1 MERITWKEL
10 MSDIDISGWKWS
22 WLSDL
27 DVVKELEDGRYLVR
41 FSAGKIINDDPTFVT
56 EDSENGV
63 IVDAEGRTFQITD
76 WKDDL
81 TVYCEVE
88 KTDDG
93 IVPVDTMLHV
103 LLLTSSQK

>member
-1 MERITWKEL
+1 MERTWKEL

-41 FSAGKIINDDPTFVT
+41 FSAHQIINDEPSFFI
-56 EDSENGV
+56 EDADLG
-63 IVDAEGRTFQITD
+63 IITDAEGRTFQITD
-76 WKDDL
+76 WKDDYF
-81 TVYCEVE
+81 VYCEVE
-88 KTDDG
+88 TDDG